1 MGNCG
6 GRCVTNLA
14 NYLLVIMEKAMMTD
28 ADAIGAGSFTARLS
42 VEKTPG
48 IKCPALI
55 KGSTCGF
62 IPDKPGLRA

>member
-1 MGNCG
+1 
-6 GRCVTNLA
+6 
-14 NYLLVIMEKAMMTD
+14 MMTD